1 MIARARA
8 RYHRRVDGPTSRE
21 RNPLRHSTRIFA
33 TAALLLFAAAEARAQ
48 SVQVSPF
55 ASYAFGGSVRDTFV
69 GDSRSFGSG
78 LAWGGA
84 VNFPIS
90 QSWRFELLYSRQETE
105 LEGGL
110 AVPFG
115 VTVER
120 YLAGFQEEKGEDGDR
135 TRWFGT
141 VWGGATRFV
150 PGLDGFDSATKFTA
164 GVGLGAKTYFS
175 KNVGLRLEARGYF
188 TLVESEGGVFCNGG
202 TCLFAF
208 SGSGL
213 WQGDLTGGLIFAF

>member
-1 MIARARA
+1 MIVVGAGA
-8 RYHRRVDGPTSRE
+8 VPLPIDVPTSRE
-21 RNPLRHSTRIFA
+21 RNRLRHSTRVLA
-33 TAALLLFAAAEARAQ
+33 AAALLLLAAGETRAQ

-69 GDSRSFGSG
+69 GDSRPFGSG

-84 VNFPIS
+84 LSFPVS
-90 QSWRFELLYSRQETE
+90 QNWRFELLYSRQETE

-110 AVPFG
+110 AVPFA

-120 YLAGFQEEKGEDGDR
+120 YMAGFQEEKGEVGDR

-150 PGLDGFDSATKFTA
+150 PGLEGFDSATQFTA
-164 GVGLGAKTYFS
+164 GVGLGAKRYFS
-175 KNVGLRLEARGYF
+175 KNVGMRLEARGYF
-188 TLVESEGGVFCNGG
+188 TLVETEGGMFCNGG

-213 WQGDLTGGLIFAF
+213 WQGDLTGGLILAF